1 MKLWSLLT
9 DVENIGSLFEWNNTY
24 NSRAPRFS
32 QGGGGGSARGRSF
45 FVESGKRQKPTL
57 NPRGNNQ

>member
-32 QGGGGGSARGRSF
+32 QGGAGGRRAGVIFSRKWETPILDLKF
-45 FVESGKRQKPTL
+45 
-57 NPRGNNQ
+57 